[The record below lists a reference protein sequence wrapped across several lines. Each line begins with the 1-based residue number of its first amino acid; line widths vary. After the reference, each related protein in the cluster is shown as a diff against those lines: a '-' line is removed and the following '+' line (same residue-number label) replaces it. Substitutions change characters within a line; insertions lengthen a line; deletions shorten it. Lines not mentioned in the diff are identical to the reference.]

1 MSRFTLPFLLAILSL
16 NGCGTEANNPGGS
29 GGAAGDAG
37 SGGDGG
43 MGGGGLFVF
52 PCTEQGIRDAIA
64 VGGGPNTFLCDGPT
78 TVVTE
83 APIQIDDDVIL
94 DGEGKLTVDG
104 GSDHRVFVVGTP
116 LVITPD
122 PVTVELRNLNITGG
136 FVELPEVGGGGILSG
151 GQLTILNCEITHN
164 RASGG
169 SGIES
174 LGDLHIQGSRISE
187 NDGTWAIRHLGV
199 AIRREALTITDST
212 ISDNVGGGVSYRGPV
227 GYIRDTTISGN
238 EAVQDEYGGGI
249 ANAGDLFIWNT
260 VIAGNEAERGGGI
273 WNRGNLS
280 LVNSTVAENTG
291 GEGGGIYNADPF
303 LPDVPV
309 SGVGLLNLHRS
320 TVSGNTAERG
330 GGIYTAGLW
339 QRITNST
346 VSGNSA
352 DEGGGIAMAGTKEGP
367 SSLTLANT
375 TIADNAAT
383 EGSAI
388 WAIGESPELRSVGAI
403 VAGSCHEAEGTV
415 AWVSNGSNIES
426 PGDTCNFSEMSDQP
440 GVAPEALKL
449 GSLGDNGGFT
459 ETHAPEA
466 GSVAIDA
473 MWPEDC
479 ALSLSEPF
487 GDQRSLRRPVGPACD
502 AGSVEFEE

>member
-1 MSRFTLPFLLAILSL
+1 MLRFIFSFLLAVLSL
-16 NGCGTEANNPGGS
+16 SGCGDEANNSGGS
-29 GGAAGDAG
+29 GGTGGAG

-43 MGGGGLFVF
+43 IGGADSAVW

-64 VGGGPNTFLCDGPT
+64 VGGGPNTFLCSGPT

-104 GSDHRVFVVGTP
+104 GGDHRVFVVGTP
-116 LVITPD
+116 MVITPD
-122 PVTVELRNLNITGG
+122 SVTVEFRNLNITGG
-136 FVELPEVGGGGILSG
+136 FAELPEVGGGGILSG
-151 GQLTILNCEITHN
+151 GQLTIVNCEITRN

-174 LGDLHIQGSRISE
+174 FGDLHIQGSRISE
-187 NDGTWAIRHLGV
+187 NDGTWAISHQGV
-199 AIRREALTITDST
+199 AIQGEALTIVDST
-212 ISDNVGGGVSYRGPV
+212 ISDNVGGGLLVLRPGGSISR
-227 GYIRDTTISGN
+227 TTISGN
-238 EAVQDEYGGGI
+238 RALEEEHGGGI
-249 ANAGDLFIWNT
+249 SNAGDLFIWNT
-260 VIAGNEAERGGGI
+260 VITGNEAERGGGI
-273 WNRGNLS
+273 WNGGDLS
-280 LVNSTVAENTG
+280 IVDSTVAENAG

-303 LPDVPV
+303 LPDLPV
-309 SGVGLLNLHRS
+309 FGIGLLNLHRS

-352 DEGGGIAMAGTKEGP
+352 NEGGGIAMAGTKEGP

-375 TIADNAAT
+375 TVADNAAN

-388 WAIGESPELRSVGAI
+388 WALGELPELRFVGAI

-415 AWVSNGSNIES
+415 DWVSNGSNIES
-426 PGDTCNFSEMSDQP
+426 PGDTCNFSQMSDQP
-440 GVAPEALKL
+440 GVAPDALKL

-459 ETHAPEA
+459 DTHAPEA

-473 MWPEDC
+473 MLPEDC
-479 ALSLSEPF
+479 ALSLPEPLD
-487 GDQRSLRRPVGPACD
+487 DQRYLNRPLGPACD

>member
-1 MSRFTLPFLLAILSL
+1 MLRFTFSFLLAVLSL
-16 NGCGTEANNPGGS
+16 NGCGDEANNSGGS
-29 GGAAGDAG
+29 GGTGGAG

-43 MGGGGLFVF
+43 IGGADSAVW
-52 PCTEQGIRDAIA
+52 PCTEQGIRDAIT
-64 VGGGPNTFLCDGPT
+64 VGGGPNTFLCNGPM

-104 GSDHRVFVVGTP
+104 GGDHRVFVVGTP

-122 PVTVELRNLNITGG
+122 PVTVEFRNLNITGG
-136 FVELPEVGGGGILSG
+136 FAELPEVGGGGILSG

-169 SGIES
+169 SAIES

-187 NDGTWAIRHLGV
+187 NDGTWAISHLGV
-199 AIRREALTITDST
+199 AIQREALTITDST
-212 ISDNVGGGVSYRGPV
+212 ISDNVGGGVSYRGTL

-238 EAVQDEYGGGI
+238 EALQDEYGGGI

-273 WNRGNLS
+273 WNRGDLS
-280 LVNSTVAENTG
+280 LVDSTVAENTG

-303 LPDVPV
+303 LPDVPI

-352 DEGGGIAMAGTKEGP
+352 DEGGGIAMAGSKEGP

-375 TIADNAAT
+375 TVADNAAT

-388 WAIGESPELRSVGAI
+388 WAMGESPELRFVGAI

-440 GVAPEALKL
+440 GVAPDALKL

-473 MWPEDC
+473 MLPEDC
-479 ALSLSEPF
+479 ALSLPEPF
-487 GDQRSLRRPVGPACD
+487 GDQRYLNRPVGPACD